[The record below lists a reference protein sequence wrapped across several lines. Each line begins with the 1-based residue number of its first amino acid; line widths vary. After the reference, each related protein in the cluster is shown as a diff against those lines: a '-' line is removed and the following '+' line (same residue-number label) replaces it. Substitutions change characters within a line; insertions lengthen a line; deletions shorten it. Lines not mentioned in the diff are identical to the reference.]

1 MADRPSR
8 GDTAEVA
15 IESLAT
21 GGRGVARIDGYVVF
35 VDRALPGDRVRIRL
49 RSARRR
55 HGEADV
61 LELIAPGPD
70 RVEPT

>member
-1 MADRPSR
+1 MVRVADRPSR
-8 GDTAEVA
+8 GDTAEVV

-61 LELIAPGPD
+61 QIGRAH
-70 RVEPT
+70 V